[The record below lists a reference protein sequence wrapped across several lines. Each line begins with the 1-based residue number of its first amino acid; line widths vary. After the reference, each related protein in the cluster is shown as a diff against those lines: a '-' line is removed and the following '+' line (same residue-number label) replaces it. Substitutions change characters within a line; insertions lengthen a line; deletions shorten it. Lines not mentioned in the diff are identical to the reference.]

1 VCQAVGDGASVAA
14 EEERWSFAEDG
25 TYDGALYSVEEPL
38 TSGIELVSAEEDCN
52 NEHIQC
58 FRDCWK
64 KKPPYPY
71 GAKRGDGHYRYC
83 TETCRKAY
91 VECMKK
97 AGLMREF
104 SIMSAALDWLK
115 NNKAI
120 VVGTVVVIAGAVY
133 VVSTGGS
140 GALVLTLLPAVG

>member
-1 VCQAVGDGASVAA
+1 
-14 EEERWSFAEDG
+14 
-25 TYDGALYSVEEPL
+25 
-38 TSGIELVSAEEDCN
+38 
-52 NEHIQC
+52 
-58 FRDCWK
+58 
-64 KKPPYPY
+64 
-71 GAKRGDGHYRYC
+71 
-83 TETCRKAY
+83 
-91 VECMKK
+91 
-97 AGLMREF
+97 MREF